1 MKESDNN
8 TEEPLIDKENKQANV
23 EVLDN
28 PKENKDK
35 PIEQLEVGKEDES
48 EEESNKL
55 LQDKITSTKKK
66 DDEIPADEFEGI
78 DCPANER
85 YTYDPYLES
94 NIFNRFIFYW
104 AFTILRMAKKYRL
117 KTTDLG
123 TPSKSNN
130 ARVFSKNLHRI
141 WDDLGYKNY
150 QNYALFRTVVR
161 SNACPLITVMIL
173 SAIQA
178 GLDYFSVIITKQFID
193 YFNKTGPKEDSIF
206 NIDAPLYV
214 LGIMFL
220 GTQIITA
227 FLGLHTQMV
236 QSNFGNRAGYELNS
250 FIYNKILNYAPSGF
264 TQRANHGEIINFIQ
278 IDSMRLSFLVA
289 IAPNAFV
296 APLMIIAYIYL
307 LFDFFGLTF
316 LSGLTVLLTFMV
328 MNYFIAKAFRRRQKR
343 MMGKKDI
350 CMKITTETLEN
361 IKILKLYNWENE
373 FKRKIL
379 EARGVEM
386 DFTAKRY
393 VMTNLNQTVNWLC
406 PTLVSIIT
414 IGIYQLSHDTF
425 NISTML
431 IGLSIFSKLQGP
443 VRMLPNV
450 INSTL
455 ETTVSLKRIED
466 FLKQP
471 DIDRSV
477 IHKGPYD
484 ANGEYA
490 IKIKGGNFSWGV
502 KQKKNQSRWFVP
514 GKKGKKGPPGPPG
527 GFPPMEGGG
536 PGEGFPP
543 RPNFGPHGPHGP
555 HGPFGPHGP
564 EATPIPQGAQKDE
577 IITNSDSQRSTV
589 RMQDPNK
596 AEPDKIDENNPG
608 NEEGHEMIRDGCKIQ
623 VYVPK
628 GVDYDLTLKNID
640 FEVKPGEL
648 VAVVG
653 EVGCGKSSLLQAII
667 NCLILLNPKEC
678 DGVHIN
684 GRIGY
689 AAQIPWIQNDTIRNN
704 IIFSKPFEE
713 EKYNKVLSLC
723 QLNED
728 LETFEGKDLTEIG
741 EKGVNLS
748 GGQKVRISLARTI
761 YNEPDIYLFDDP
773 ISALDANVGK
783 KIMKNCIVK
792 YLERK
797 TRVVV
802 THALSYLK
810 YMDRIIYM
818 KSGRIEWSGTFKEVQ
833 SQPFYSELAKTSGL
847 SKALSGDVNESSID
861 NKDLTKYEKKEEDKV
876 VKLIKEEE
884 QSRGGVSYKVYL
896 DYFRYM
902 GGICY
907 IASIFIIMVFW
918 QANKGGS
925 DLWLAFWSEDE
936 NQQKSVDDP
945 SYKWIFY
952 SIFSGLGLLSVFFM
966 FLRIIM
972 LTKGVIRLGRTVHR
986 DMVERLIKAPI
997 NLFHETV
1004 PRGQIYNRLSKDLD
1018 HMNFSMWSF
1027 GDLLVSLLSVIG
1039 SFVLCGIYDFYS
1051 LFYMPVVFIVGYFV
1065 TTFFLGGSR
1074 PLTRIASISR
1084 SPILNVISETLPGN
1098 PTIRAFED
1106 ELFYKEKYFD
1116 KINNSLNINLITRGT
1131 NVWFQEQF
1139 KFVSIV
1145 YLAYLVVRTILDE
1158 KNVTPQ
1164 RCSIVFTYS
1173 VLLQEY
1179 LGSIFNRCAFLEND
1193 MVSMER
1199 CCKYMTIVQEAP
1211 SHIPEVDDKLIENHW
1226 PQGGEIEFKD
1236 FSVRYRPGT
1245 EIVLKKI
1252 NFHIQPGEKVGV
1264 CGRTGSGKSTICL
1277 CLFRI
1282 LEAHEGQI
1290 FIDNVDISTIGL
1302 DLLRSNLTII
1312 PQDPCLLEGTLKYN
1326 IDPFNKNKNEDIIK
1340 ILKDIGFEYTESDDK
1355 IMDKMIEQGG
1365 SNLSVGQKQLVC
1377 IARALLRKSKIVVM
1391 DEATANIDM
1400 NTEQI
1405 IQKALNLVLEN
1416 STVITVAHRIKTIIN
1431 YDKILVL
1438 DAGEVKEFD
1447 SPTNLLKDENSLFH
1461 ELFNKST
1468 L

>member
-1 MKESDNN
+1 MKESEN
-8 TEEPLIDKENKQANV
+8 EEPLINKDAKQEKIEVLGNQKENKG
-23 EVLDN
+23 
-28 PKENKDK
+28 DK
-35 PIEQLEVGKEDES
+35 QIEQLEVGKTEEES
-48 EEESNKL
+48 EEGESNKL
-55 LQDKITSTKKK
+55 LQEKIKFSKNDTKKG
-66 DDEIPADEFEGI
+66 EIEEEEGMECPAD
-78 DCPANER
+78 ER
-85 YTYDPYLES
+85 YTYDPYLGS
-94 NIFNRFIFYW
+94 NIINRFFFYW
-104 AFTILRMAKKYRL
+104 AFTILRMAKKYKL
-117 KTTDLG
+117 KTRDLG
-123 TPSKSNN
+123 TPSTSNN
-130 ARVFSKNLHRI
+130 ARMFSKNLHRI
-141 WDDLGYKNY
+141 WDDLEYKNY
-150 QNYALFRTVVR
+150 ENYALFRTVVR
-161 SNACPLITVMIL
+161 SNSCALITVMIL
-173 SAIQA
+173 SALQA

-193 YFNKTGPKEDSIF
+193 YFNKSGKKDDTSFTLDL
-206 NIDAPLYV
+206 PLWV
-214 LGIMFL
+214 LGSMFL
-220 GTQIITA
+220 GTQIISA
-227 FLGLHTQMV
+227 FLNLHTQMI
-236 QSNFGNRAGYELNS
+236 QTNFGNRAGYELNC

-316 LSGLTVLLTFMV
+316 LSGLTILLSFMV

-350 CMKITTETLEN
+350 CMKVTTETLEN

-379 EARGVEM
+379 DTRKVEM

-414 IGIYQLSHDTF
+414 IGVYQLFNDTF

-450 INSTL
+450 INSIL

-471 DIDRSV
+471 DINKDLIKR
-477 IHKGPYD
+477 GDYNE
-484 ANGEYA
+484 NGEYA
-490 IKIKGGNFSWGV
+490 IKIEGGNFSWGV
-502 KQKKNQSRWFVP
+502 KQKKKISRWFVP
-514 GKKGKKGPPGPPG
+514 GKKGKKGPPG
-527 GFPPMEGGG
+527 GFGQPEG
-536 PGEGFPP
+536 GEGFPP
-543 RPNFGPHGPHGP
+543 KTGFNPKGGNHGPKGP
-555 HGPFGPHGP
+555 TP
-564 EATPIPQGAQKDE
+564 EDNNKNE
-577 IITNSDSQRSTV
+577 INTNSDSQRTTIQ
-589 RMQDPNK
+589 MPDPNS
-596 AEPDKIDENNPG
+596 ETPEKIDVNNPG
-608 NEEGHEMIRDGCKIQ
+608 NPEGQEMIRDGCKIQ

-628 GVDYDLTLKNID
+628 GVDYDLTLKNIN

-648 VAVVG
+648 VGIVG

-667 NCLILLNPKEC
+667 NGLILLNPKEC

-684 GRIGY
+684 GRVGY
-689 AAQIPWIQNDTIRNN
+689 SAQIPWIQNDTIRNN
-704 IIFSKPFEE
+704 ILFSGKFDE
-713 EKYNKVLSLC
+713 EKYNRVLSLC

-792 YLERK
+792 YLKGK
-797 TRVVV
+797 TRIVV

-810 YMDRIIYM
+810 YMDRIVYM
-818 KSGRIEWSGTFKEVQ
+818 KQGRIEWTGTYQEVQ
-833 SQPFYSELAKTSGL
+833 NQPFYSELAKTTGF
-847 SKALSGDVNESSID
+847 SKALSGDINESSMD
-861 NKDLTKYEKKEEDKV
+861 AKEENKFKKKEDDKV

-884 QSRGGVSYKVYL
+884 QSRGGIKYTVYL

-907 IASIFIIMVFW
+907 MITVFIIMCLW
-918 QANKGGS
+918 QLNKGGS
-925 DLWLAFWSEDE
+925 DLWLAYWSEDK
-936 NQQKSVDDP
+936 NQERSKDDP
-945 SYKWIFY
+945 KYKWIFFG
-952 SIFSGLGLLSVFFM
+952 IFSGLGLLSVFFM

-972 LTKGVIRLGRTVHR
+972 LTKGVVRLGRTVHR
-986 DMVERLIKAPI
+986 DMIERLIKAPI

-1018 HMNFSMWSF
+1018 HMNFSMWAL
-1027 GDLLVSLLSVIG
+1027 GDLLISLLSVIG
-1039 SFVLCGIYDFYS
+1039 SFILCGIYDTYS
-1051 LFYMPVVFIVGYFV
+1051 LLYMPIAFIVGFFV
-1065 TTFFLGGSR
+1065 TTFYLSGSR

-1098 PTIRAFED
+1098 STIRAFQE
-1106 ELFYKEKYFD
+1106 ENFYKEKYFD
-1116 KINNSLNINLITRGT
+1116 KINDSLNINLISRGT
-1131 NVWFQEQF
+1131 SIWFQEMF

-1145 YLAYLVVRTILDE
+1145 YLAYLVVRTIFNE
-1158 KNVTPQ
+1158 ENMTAQ
-1164 RCSIVFTYS
+1164 SCSIIFTYS
-1173 VLLQEY
+1173 VLLQDY
-1179 LGSIFNRCAFLEND
+1179 LGSIFSRCANLEND

-1199 CCKYMTIVQEAP
+1199 CCKYMKIVQEEP
-1211 SHIPEVDDKLIENHW
+1211 SYIPEVDDKLKSENW
-1226 PQGGEIEFKD
+1226 PQNGEIEFKD

-1252 NFHIQPGEKVGV
+1252 NFHVQPGEKVGV

-1282 LEAHEGQI
+1282 LEATEGQI
-1290 FIDNVDISTIGL
+1290 FIDNIDISTIGL

-1326 IDPFNKNKNEDIIK
+1326 IDPFNKNKNEDIIQ

-1461 ELFNKST
+1461 ELFSKST

>member
-1 MKESDNN
+1 MKESENEN
-8 TEEPLIDKENKQANV
+8 EEPLINKEVKHENL
-23 EVLDN
+23 EVLDK
-28 PKENKDK
+28 PKENKDM
-35 PIEQLEVGKEDES
+35 PINQLETGKLEEES

-55 LQDKITSTKKK
+55 LQDKLLSKKYSK
-66 DDEIPADEFEGI
+66 ENEDNLPEEEMGI
-78 DCPANER
+78 SCPAAER

-94 NIFNRFIFYW
+94 NIINRFFFYW
-104 AFTILRMAKKYRL
+104 AFTILRMAKKYKL
-117 KTTDLG
+117 KTSDLG
-123 TPSKSNN
+123 TPAPSNN
-130 ARVFSKNLHRI
+130 ARIFSKHLHII
-141 WDDLGYKNY
+141 WDELGYKNY
-150 QNYALFRTVVR
+150 ENYALFRTVVR
-161 SNACPLITVMIL
+161 SNACPLIIVMIL
-173 SAIQA
+173 SALQA

-193 YFNKTGPKEDSIF
+193 YFNDSDVKGDSSF
-206 NIDAPLYV
+206 SIDAPLWV
-214 LGIMFL
+214 LGLMFL
-220 GTQIITA
+220 GTQVITA

-236 QSNFGNRAGYELNS
+236 QSNFGNRAGYELNC

-289 IAPNAFV
+289 VAPNAFV

-316 LSGLTVLLTFMV
+316 LSGLTILLSFMI

-350 CMKITTETLEN
+350 CMKVTTETLEN

-379 EARGVEM
+379 ESRAVEM
-386 DFTAKRY
+386 DYTDKRY
-393 VMTNLNQTVNWLC
+393 VMTNLNQIVNWLC
-406 PTLVSIIT
+406 PTLVSIVT
-414 IGIYQLSHDTF
+414 IGVYQLFHDTF

-450 INSTL
+450 INNIL

-471 DIDRSV
+471 DIKREI

-484 ANGEYA
+484 QNGEYA
-490 IKIKGGNFSWGV
+490 IKISKGSFSWGV

-514 GKKGKKGPPGPPG
+514 GKKSKKKGPPGPPG
-527 GFPPMEGGG
+527 DFPIP
-536 PGEGFPP
+536 PGEASNIPS
-543 RPNFGPHGPHGP
+543 RPEFRPKN
-555 HGPFGPHGP
+555 
-564 EATPIPQGAQKDE
+564 EKKEDKAEEE
-577 IITNSDSQRSTV
+577 INTNSDSQRSTV
-589 RMQDPNK
+589 QMGNPDI
-596 AEPDKIDENNPG
+596 EPQGKIDENSPG
-608 NEEGHEMIRDGCKIQ
+608 NEEVPEIERDGCKIQ
-623 VYVPK
+623 VAIPK

-640 FEVKPGEL
+640 LEVKPGEL
-648 VAVVG
+648 VAIVG

-667 NCLILLNPKEC
+667 NSLILLNPKEC

-684 GRIGY
+684 GKVGY

-704 IIFSKPFEE
+704 ILFSKDFDE
-713 EKYNKVLSLC
+713 EKYNRVLSLC

-783 KIMKNCIVK
+783 KIMKNCIVQ
-792 YLERK
+792 YLKGK

-818 KSGRIEWSGTFKEVQ
+818 KSGRIEWTGNYSEVQ
-833 SQPFYSELAKTSGL
+833 SQPFYAELAKTSGF
-847 SKALSGDVNESSID
+847 SRALSGDVNESSID
-861 NKDLTKYEKKEEDKV
+861 KKDEKKIQKTKDEKV

-884 QSRGGVSYKVYL
+884 QSQGGIKYTVYL

-902 GGICY
+902 GGLCY
-907 IASIFIIMVFW
+907 IITVLIIMCLW

-925 DLWLAFWSEDE
+925 DLWLAYWSQEK
-936 NQQKSVDDP
+936 NQNKSKDNP
-945 SYKWIFY
+945 KYKWIFF

-966 FLRIIM
+966 FIRIIM

-1018 HMNFSMWSF
+1018 HMNFSMWSL
-1027 GDLLVSLLSVIG
+1027 GDLLTSLLSVIG
-1039 SFVLCGIYDFYS
+1039 AFILCGIYDRFS
-1051 LFYMPVVFIVGYFV
+1051 LLYMPVVFIVGYFV
-1065 TTFFLGGSR
+1065 TTFFLSGSR

-1098 PTIRAFED
+1098 STIRAFE
-1106 ELFYKEKYFD
+1106 EENFYKEKYFD
-1116 KINNSLNINLITRGT
+1116 KINNSLNINLISRGT

-1139 KFVSIV
+1139 KFVSII
-1145 YLAYLVVRTILDE
+1145 YLAYLVARTIFDE
-1158 KNVTPQ
+1158 DNVTAQ
-1164 RCSIVFTYS
+1164 SCSIVFTYS
-1173 VLLQEY
+1173 VQLQEY

-1199 CCKYMTIVQEAP
+1199 CCKYMHIVQEEP
-1211 SHIPEVDDKLIENHW
+1211 SHIPDIDDKLIEEKW
-1226 PQGGEIEFKD
+1226 PQQGEIEFKD

-1282 LEAHEGQI
+1282 LEAEEGQI

-1326 IDPFNKNKNEDIIK
+1326 IDPFNKNENEDIVK

-1355 IMDKMIEQGG
+1355 ILDKMIEQGG

-1438 DAGEVKEFD
+1438 DSGEVKEFD
-1447 SPTNLLKDENSLFH
+1447 SPSNLLKDENSLFH
-1461 ELFNKST
+1461 ELFTKST

>member
-1 MKESDNN
+1 MKETEKTN
-8 TEEPLIDKENKQANV
+8 EEPFIDKEAKQENI
-23 EVLDN
+23 EVLDTA
-28 PKENKDK
+28 KENKDK
-35 PIEQLEVGKEDES
+35 PVEQLEVEKKEDEES
-48 EEESNKL
+48 EESNKL
-55 LQDKITSTKKK
+55 LQDKLLSKKYSK
-66 DDEIPADEFEGI
+66 DDTQKEIDDEGMA
-78 DCPANER
+78 CPAAER

-94 NIFNRFIFYW
+94 NIINKFFFYW
-104 AFTILRMAKKYRL
+104 AYTILRMAKKYRL

-123 TPSKSNN
+123 TPAPSNN
-130 ARVFSKNLHRI
+130 AHLLSKNLHRI
-141 WDDLGYKNY
+141 WDDMGYKNY
-150 QNYALFRTVVR
+150 ENYALFRTVVR
-161 SNACPLITVMIL
+161 SNACNLLLVIFL
-173 SAIQA
+173 SACQA

-193 YFNKTGPKEDSIF
+193 YFNTSENKGDSSF
-206 NIDAPLYV
+206 NIDAPLWV
-214 LGIMFL
+214 LGCMFL

-227 FLGLHTQMV
+227 FLGLHTQMI
-236 QSNFGNRAGYELNS
+236 QSNFGNRAGYELNT
-250 FIYNKILNYAPSGF
+250 FIYNKILNYAPAGF

-278 IDSMRLSFLVA
+278 IDSMRLSFLVM

-316 LSGLTVLLTFMV
+316 LSGLTILLTFMV
-328 MNYFIAKAFRRRQKR
+328 MNYIIAKAFRRKQKKKKK
-343 MMGKKDI
+343 KKDI

-379 EARGVEM
+379 DARSVEM
-386 DFTAKRY
+386 DYTAKRY

-414 IGIYQLSHDTF
+414 IGVYQIFHDTF

-431 IGLSIFSKLQGP
+431 IGLSIFTKLQGP

-450 INSTL
+450 INNVL

-471 DIDRSV
+471 DIKREV
-477 IHKGPYD
+477 IHKAPYD
-484 ANGEYA
+484 ENGEYA
-490 IKIKGGNFSWGV
+490 IKISNGNFSWGV

-527 GFPPMEGGG
+527 DFPPPSGDGH
-536 PGEGFPP
+536 GFPP
-543 RPNFGPHGPHGP
+543 RPGFKPKGKKMEKEGNDENKENINQ
-555 HGPFGPHGP
+555 P
-564 EATPIPQGAQKDE
+564 EIKNEKE
-577 IITNSDSQRSTV
+577 IITESDSKRSTV
-589 RMQDPNK
+589 RMGDPSEKKPEKSSEINK
-596 AEPDKIDENNPG
+596 G
-608 NEEGHEMIRDGCKIQ
+608 NEEGQEIEIDGCKIQ
-623 VYVPK
+623 VAIPK
-628 GVDYDLTLKNID
+628 GVDYDLTLKNIN

-648 VAVVG
+648 VAIVG
-653 EVGCGKSSLLQAII
+653 EVGCGKSSLLQAMI
-667 NCLILLNPKEC
+667 NCLVLLNPKEC

-684 GRIGY
+684 GKVGY

-704 IIFSKPFEE
+704 IIFSKPFDE
-713 EKYNKVLSLC
+713 EKYNRTLGLC

-783 KIMKNCIVK
+783 KIMKHCIVN
-792 YLERK
+792 YLKGK

-818 KSGRIEWSGTFKEVQ
+818 KSGRIEWTGTYREVQ
-833 SQPFYSELAKTSGL
+833 DQPFYSELASGFA
-847 SKALSGDVNESSID
+847 KGTSGDVNESSMD
-861 NKDLTKYEKKEEDKV
+861 NKDENKIKKKEDDKV
-876 VKLIKEEE
+876 VKLIQEEE
-884 QSRGGVSYKVYL
+884 QSRGGIKYTVYL

-907 IASIFIIMVFW
+907 IITVVIIMCLW

-925 DLWLAFWSEDE
+925 DLWLAYWSQPK
-936 NQQKSVDDP
+936 NQDKSKDDP
-945 SYKWIFY
+945 KYKWIFY

-1018 HMNFSMWSF
+1018 HMNFSMWSL
-1027 GDLLVSLLSVIG
+1027 GDLLTSLLSVIG
-1039 SFVLCGIYDFYS
+1039 SFILCGIYDPFS
-1051 LFYMPVVFIVGYFV
+1051 LLYMPVVFIVGYYV
-1065 TTFFLGGSR
+1065 TKFFLSGSR
-1074 PLTRIASISR
+1074 PLTRLASISR

-1098 PTIRAFED
+1098 PTIRAFE
-1106 ELFYKEKYFD
+1106 EETFYKEKYFD
-1116 KINNSLNINLITRGT
+1116 KINNSLNINLITRGI

-1145 YLAYLVVRTILDE
+1145 YLTYLVLKTILDQ
-1158 KNVTPQ
+1158 KNVTAQ
-1164 RCSIVFTYS
+1164 SCSIVFTYS

-1179 LGSIFNRCAFLEND
+1179 LGGIFNRCAFLEND

-1199 CCKYMTIVQEAP
+1199 CCKYMHIVQEEP
-1211 SHIPEVDDKLIENHW
+1211 SEIPEIDNKLKENNW
-1226 PQGGEIEFKD
+1226 PQNGEIEFKD

-1282 LEAHEGQI
+1282 LEATEGQI

-1326 IDPFNKNKNEDIIK
+1326 IDPFNKNKNEDIIQ
-1340 ILKDIGFEYTESDDK
+1340 ILKDIGFEYTEPDDK

-1447 SPTNLLKDENSLFH
+1447 SPSNLLKDESSLFH
-1461 ELFNKST
+1461 ELFTKST

>member
-1 MKESDNN
+1 MKESEDKD
-8 TEEPLIDKENKQANV
+8 PLIDKETKGDNEEIDTKEEKPKNQIQQFEV
-23 EVLDN
+23 E
-28 PKENKDK
+28 
-35 PIEQLEVGKEDES
+35 ES
-48 EEESNKL
+48 SEGGSNKL
-55 LQDKITSTKKK
+55 LQEKLISKK
-66 DDEIPADEFEGI
+66 DSLSPQEEEEGVA
-78 DCPANER
+78 CPPSER

-94 NIFNRFIFYW
+94 NIINRFFFFW

-117 KTTDLG
+117 KTSDLG
-123 TPSKSNN
+123 TPAKNNN
-130 ARVFSKNLHRI
+130 ARIFSKNLHRI
-141 WDDLGYKNY
+141 WDELGYKNSEKC
-150 QNYALFRTVVR
+150 ALFKTVVR
-161 SNACPLITVMIL
+161 SNACPLIIVMIL

-178 GLDYFSVIITKQFID
+178 GLDYFSVIITKEFID
-193 YFNKTGPKEDSIF
+193 YFNRTGPKEDSTF
-206 NIDAPLYV
+206 TIDAPLPV
-214 LGIMFL
+214 LGLLFL
-220 GTQIITA
+220 GTQMATA
-227 FLGLHTQMV
+227 FLGLHTQMI
-236 QSNFGNRAGYELNS
+236 QSNFGNRAGYELNC

-264 TQRANHGEIINFIQ
+264 IQRANHGEIINFIQ

-289 IAPNAFV
+289 IAPNTFV

-307 LFDFFGLTF
+307 LFDFFGFTF
-316 LSGLTVLLTFMV
+316 ISGLTILLTFMI

-373 FKRKIL
+373 FKKKIL
-379 EARGVEM
+379 DARSVEM
-386 DFTAKRY
+386 DYTDQRY
-393 VMTNLNQTVNWLC
+393 TMTNLNQTVNWLC

-414 IGIYQLSHDTF
+414 IGVYQLFHDSF

-450 INSTL
+450 INSIL
-455 ETTVSLKRIED
+455 ETLVSLKRIED

-477 IHKGPYD
+477 IHRGPYD
-484 ANGEYA
+484 PNGEYA
-490 IKIKGGNFSWGV
+490 IKIAGGNFSWGV
-502 KQKKNQSRWFVP
+502 KQKKKQSRWFVP
-514 GKKGKKGPPGPPG
+514 GKKGKMKGPPGGGPG
-527 GFPPMEGGG
+527 GFPPIPEGGS
-536 PGEGFPP
+536 FPP
-543 RPNFGPHGPHGP
+543 RPNFKPGGGKPGPKK
-555 HGPFGPHGP
+555 
-564 EATPIPQGAQKDE
+564 ENIEIKSDN
-577 IITNSDSQRSTV
+577 IITTDDSKRTTV
-589 RMQDPNK
+589 RMGDPK
-596 AEPDKIDENNPG
+596 GPTLEKPEKLDEINYPG
-608 NEEGHEMIRDGCKIQ
+608 NEEGHEIERDGCKIQ
-623 VYVPK
+623 VAIPK
-628 GVDYDLTLKNID
+628 GVDYDLTLKNIN

-648 VAVVG
+648 VAIVG

-667 NCLILLNPKEC
+667 NSLILLNPKEC

-713 EKYNKVLSLC
+713 NKYNETLSLC

-792 YLERK
+792 HLAGK

-818 KSGRIEWSGTFKEVQ
+818 KSGRIEWTGTYKEVHD
-833 SQPFYSELAKTSGL
+833 QPFYSELAKTTGL
-847 SKALSGDVNESSID
+847 AKAKSGDVNESSID
-861 NKDLTKYEKKEEDKV
+861 VKENVYKKKDNEKV

-884 QSRGGVSYKVYL
+884 QSLGGIKYTVYL

-907 IASIFIIMVFW
+907 IITIFIIMILW

-925 DLWLAFWSEDE
+925 DLWLAYWSEED
-936 NQQKSVDDP
+936 NQKKSQKDSA
-945 SYKWIFY
+945 SKWIFFG
-952 SIFSGLGLLSVFFM
+952 IFSGLGLLSVFFM

-972 LTKGVIRLGRTVHR
+972 LTKGVIRLGRRVHR

-1027 GDLLVSLLSVIG
+1027 GDLLTSLLSVIG
-1039 SFVLCGIYDFYS
+1039 SFVLCGIYDQYS
-1051 LFYMPVVFIVGYFV
+1051 LLYMPIVFIVGYFV
-1065 TTFFLGGSR
+1065 TTFFLKGSR

-1098 PTIRAFED
+1098 ATIRAFED
-1106 ELFYKEKYFD
+1106 ELYYKEKYYD

-1131 NVWFQEQF
+1131 NIWFQEQF
-1139 KFVSIV
+1139 KFVSII
-1145 YLAYLVVRTILDE
+1145 YLAYLVVRTIIDE
-1158 KNVTPQ
+1158 DNTTAQ
-1164 RCSIVFTYS
+1164 QCSIIFTYS

-1179 LGSIFNRCAFLEND
+1179 LGNIFNRCAFLEND

-1211 SHIPEVDDKLIENHW
+1211 SFIPGKDNKLIEENW
-1226 PQGGEIEFKD
+1226 PQNGEIEFKN

-1245 EIVLKKI
+1245 EIVLKNI
-1252 NFHIQPGEKVGV
+1252 SFHIQPGEKVGV

-1282 LEAHEGQI
+1282 LEAVSGQI
-1290 FIDNVDISTIGL
+1290 LIDNEDISKIGL
-1302 DLLRSNLTII
+1302 DLLRRNLTII

-1326 IDPFNKNKNEDIIK
+1326 IDPFNKNQNEDIIK
-1340 ILKDIGFEYTESDDK
+1340 ILKDIGFEYTEPDDK

-1377 IARALLRKSKIVVM
+1377 IARALLRKTKIVVM

-1447 SPTNLLKDENSLFH
+1447 SPNNLLKNENSLFH
-1461 ELFNKST
+1461 ELVSKST

>member
-1 MKESDNN
+1 MKESENEN
-8 TEEPLIDKENKQANV
+8 EEPLINKEVKHENL
-23 EVLDN
+23 EVLDK
-28 PKENKDK
+28 PKENKDM
-35 PIEQLEVGKEDES
+35 PINQLETGKLEEES

-55 LQDKITSTKKK
+55 LQDKLLSKKYSK
-66 DDEIPADEFEGI
+66 EDEDNLPEEEMGI
-78 DCPANER
+78 SCPAAER

-94 NIFNRFIFYW
+94 NIINRFFFYW
-104 AFTILRMAKKYRL
+104 AFTILRMAKKYKL
-117 KTTDLG
+117 KTSDLG
-123 TPSKSNN
+123 TPAPSNN
-130 ARVFSKNLHRI
+130 ARIFSKHLHII
-141 WDDLGYKNY
+141 WDELGYKNY
-150 QNYALFRTVVR
+150 ENYALFRTVVR
-161 SNACPLITVMIL
+161 SNACPLIIVMIL
-173 SAIQA
+173 SALQA

-193 YFNKTGPKEDSIF
+193 YFNDSDVKGDSSF
-206 NIDAPLYV
+206 SIDAPLWV
-214 LGIMFL
+214 LGLMFL
-220 GTQIITA
+220 GTQVITA

-236 QSNFGNRAGYELNS
+236 QSNFGNRAGYELNC

-289 IAPNAFV
+289 VAPNAFV

-316 LSGLTVLLTFMV
+316 LSGLTILLSFMI

-350 CMKITTETLEN
+350 CMKVTTETLEN

-379 EARGVEM
+379 ESRAVEM
-386 DFTAKRY
+386 DYTDKRY
-393 VMTNLNQTVNWLC
+393 VMTNLNQIVNWLC
-406 PTLVSIIT
+406 PTLVSIVT
-414 IGIYQLSHDTF
+414 IGVYQLFHDTF

-450 INSTL
+450 INNIL

-471 DIDRSV
+471 DIKREI

-484 ANGEYA
+484 QNGEYA
-490 IKIKGGNFSWGV
+490 IKISKGSFSWGV

-514 GKKGKKGPPGPPG
+514 GKKSKKKGPPGPPG
-527 GFPPMEGGG
+527 DFPIP
-536 PGEGFPP
+536 PGEASNIPS
-543 RPNFGPHGPHGP
+543 RPEFRPKN
-555 HGPFGPHGP
+555 
-564 EATPIPQGAQKDE
+564 EKKEDKAEEE
-577 IITNSDSQRSTV
+577 INTNSDSQRSTV
-589 RMQDPNK
+589 QMGNPDI
-596 AEPDKIDENNPG
+596 EPQGKIDENSPG
-608 NEEGHEMIRDGCKIQ
+608 NEEVPEIERDGCKIQ
-623 VYVPK
+623 VAIPK

-640 FEVKPGEL
+640 LEVKPGEL
-648 VAVVG
+648 VAIVG

-667 NCLILLNPKEC
+667 NSLILLNPKEC

-684 GRIGY
+684 GKVGY

-704 IIFSKPFEE
+704 ILFSKDFDE
-713 EKYNKVLSLC
+713 EKYNRVLSLC

-783 KIMKNCIVK
+783 KIMKNCIVQ
-792 YLERK
+792 YLKGK

-818 KSGRIEWSGTFKEVQ
+818 KSGRIEWTGNYSEVQ
-833 SQPFYSELAKTSGL
+833 SQPFYAELAKTSGF
-847 SKALSGDVNESSID
+847 SRALSGDVNESSID
-861 NKDLTKYEKKEEDKV
+861 KKDEKKIQKKKDEKD

-884 QSRGGVSYKVYL
+884 QSQGGIKYTVYL

-902 GGICY
+902 GGLCY
-907 IASIFIIMVFW
+907 IITVLIIMCLW

-925 DLWLAFWSEDE
+925 DLWLAYWSQEK
-936 NQQKSVDDP
+936 NQNKSKDNP
-945 SYKWIFY
+945 KYKWIFF

-966 FLRIIM
+966 FIRIIM

-1018 HMNFSMWSF
+1018 HMNFSMWSL
-1027 GDLLVSLLSVIG
+1027 GDLLTSLLSVIG
-1039 SFVLCGIYDFYS
+1039 AFILCGIYDRFS
-1051 LFYMPVVFIVGYFV
+1051 LLYMPVVFIVGYFV
-1065 TTFFLGGSR
+1065 TTFFLSGSR

-1098 PTIRAFED
+1098 STIRAFE
-1106 ELFYKEKYFD
+1106 EENFYKEKYFD
-1116 KINNSLNINLITRGT
+1116 KINNSLNINLISRGT

-1139 KFVSIV
+1139 KFVSII
-1145 YLAYLVVRTILDE
+1145 YLAYLVARTIFDE
-1158 KNVTPQ
+1158 DNVTAQ
-1164 RCSIVFTYS
+1164 SCSIVFTYS
-1173 VLLQEY
+1173 VQLQEY

-1199 CCKYMTIVQEAP
+1199 CCKYMHIVQEEP
-1211 SHIPEVDDKLIENHW
+1211 SHIPDIDDKLIEEKW
-1226 PQGGEIEFKD
+1226 PQQGEIEFKD

-1282 LEAHEGQI
+1282 LEAEEGQI

-1326 IDPFNKNKNEDIIK
+1326 IDPFNKNENEDIVK

-1355 IMDKMIEQGG
+1355 ILDKMIEQGG

-1438 DAGEVKEFD
+1438 DSGEVKEFD
-1447 SPTNLLKDENSLFH
+1447 SPSNLLKDENSLFH
-1461 ELFNKST
+1461 ELFTKST

>member
-1 MKESDNN
+1 
-8 TEEPLIDKENKQANV
+8 
-23 EVLDN
+23 
-28 PKENKDK
+28 
-35 PIEQLEVGKEDES
+35 
-48 EEESNKL
+48 
-55 LQDKITSTKKK
+55 
-66 DDEIPADEFEGI
+66 
-78 DCPANER
+78 
-85 YTYDPYLES
+85 
-94 NIFNRFIFYW
+94 
-104 AFTILRMAKKYRL
+104 
-117 KTTDLG
+117 
-123 TPSKSNN
+123 
-130 ARVFSKNLHRI
+130 
-141 WDDLGYKNY
+141 
-150 QNYALFRTVVR
+150 
-161 SNACPLITVMIL
+161 
-173 SAIQA
+173 
-178 GLDYFSVIITKQFID
+178 
-193 YFNKTGPKEDSIF
+193 
-206 NIDAPLYV
+206 
-214 LGIMFL
+214 
-220 GTQIITA
+220 
-227 FLGLHTQMV
+227 
-236 QSNFGNRAGYELNS
+236 
-250 FIYNKILNYAPSGF
+250 
-264 TQRANHGEIINFIQ
+264 
-278 IDSMRLSFLVA
+278 
-289 IAPNAFV
+289 
-296 APLMIIAYIYL
+296 
-307 LFDFFGLTF
+307 
-316 LSGLTVLLTFMV
+316 
-328 MNYFIAKAFRRRQKR
+328 
-343 MMGKKDI
+343 
-350 CMKITTETLEN
+350 
-361 IKILKLYNWENE
+361 
-373 FKRKIL
+373 
-379 EARGVEM
+379 
-386 DFTAKRY
+386 
-393 VMTNLNQTVNWLC
+393 
-406 PTLVSIIT
+406 
-414 IGIYQLSHDTF
+414 
-425 NISTML
+425 
-431 IGLSIFSKLQGP
+431 
-443 VRMLPNV
+443 
-450 INSTL
+450 
-455 ETTVSLKRIED
+455 
-466 FLKQP
+466 
-471 DIDRSV
+471 
-477 IHKGPYD
+477 
-484 ANGEYA
+484 
-490 IKIKGGNFSWGV
+490 
-502 KQKKNQSRWFVP
+502 
-514 GKKGKKGPPGPPG
+514 
-527 GFPPMEGGG
+527 
-536 PGEGFPP
+536 
-543 RPNFGPHGPHGP
+543 
-555 HGPFGPHGP
+555 
-564 EATPIPQGAQKDE
+564 
-577 IITNSDSQRSTV
+577 
-589 RMQDPNK
+589 MQDPNK
-596 AEPDKIDENNPG
+596 EEPDKIDENNPG

-648 VAVVG
+648 VAIVG

-792 YLERK
+792 YLEGK

-861 NKDLTKYEKKEEDKV
+861 NKDQTKYQKKEEDKV

-1158 KNVTPQ
+1158 ENVTPQ

-1326 IDPFNKNKNEDIIK
+1326 IDPFNKNKNEDIIQ